1 MPSLEVNNPYFT
13 AAMEGG
19 ASLEEKKRKE
29 EGGEAFLLKESSTV
43 LKSLHELPCVR
54 RSGERMEL
62 SLALQHRRA
71 GCGAGRAA
79 APPKTATSCPM
90 CPHTPKSL

>member
-13 AAMEGG
+13 AAMEGV
-19 ASLEEKKRKE
+19 LLWRKQKRKG

-62 SLALQHRRA
+62 SLALQHCRA
-71 GCGAGRAA
+71 VV
-79 APPKTATSCPM
+79 PPETATSSPM
-90 CPHTPKSL
+90 CPYTPESL